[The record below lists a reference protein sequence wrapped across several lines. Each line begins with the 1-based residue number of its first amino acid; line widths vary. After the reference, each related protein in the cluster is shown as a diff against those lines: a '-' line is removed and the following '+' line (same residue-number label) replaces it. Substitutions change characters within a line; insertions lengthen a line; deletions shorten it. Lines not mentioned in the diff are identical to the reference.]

1 MKYIIKF
8 TCLALLSIALLISSA
23 FPATL
28 NTGSG
33 VLNLEGANY
42 DYSNI
47 MFSSI
52 TAESGA
58 SAELIGDSLIVNFMD
73 FAAESSGSGF
83 KVGLASGKVG
93 FEAVASNGRDLN
105 RFEIKANGTFGTV
118 ASIVKSS
125 FAEAIA
131 QVPVILQVL
140 GVNGIPFARPD
151 MTGGFNMTVLPE
163 SVLVQ
168 QTDVDRSESGIWAAT
183 WSTASLGEALNDYFN
198 APTMKI
204 TELMVAITPDLS
216 VFAENGTSTMYLQQI
231 MFAPI
236 PEPSVASLMLVG
248 GVVWVVRS
256 RRRS

>member
-1 MKYIIKF
+1 MKNILKF

-33 VLNLEGANY
+33 GLNLEGSNY

-47 MFSSI
+47 KFSSI

-83 KVGLASGKVG
+83 NVGLASGMVG
-93 FEAVASNGRDLN
+93 FGAAASNGRDLN
-105 RFEIKANGTFGTV
+105 HFEIKAIGTFGTV
-118 ASIVKSS
+118 ASLVKSS

-140 GVNGIPFARPD
+140 GVNGTPSARSD
-151 MTGGFNMTVLPE
+151 MVGGFNMTVLPE

-168 QTDVDRSESGIWAAT
+168 QTDADRSESGIWAAT

-204 TELMVAITPDLS
+204 TELMVAIAPDLS
-216 VFAENGTSTMYLQQI
+216 VFAENGTSTMYLQEI

-236 PEPSVASLMLVG
+236 PEPSVASLVLVG
-248 GVVWVVRS
+248 GVVWMVRS